1 MEQSP
6 SYRLRTAAITVV
18 IGIIATVTLG
28 LTVLNPSPTELSA
41 PHALVTLPE
50 FSSAIQDMGGPFY
63 QVPAGMPGNLAPGT
77 VIKSEPIKEAPTGIT
92 AKRLMYVSQT
102 ADGKNNVVTGMFVT
116 RTSPAPGPNGRP
128 LVGVAHGTTGNA
140 PGCGISEAPFTR
152 GTTGFG
158 TWDQITSGLVGAGF
172 AVVATDYANLG
183 VPATPDYI
191 TMEGEAHDVLNS
203 MRAAYR
209 LAPDQLDTSK
219 AAVLGHSQGG
229 HAALST
235 AYVAPDYAPDLAIRG
250 TAALAPGLFPP
261 APLLVKF
268 VEQDPD
274 QDASSFLAFISYV
287 VDSWSDNNPGEL
299 QLSDVFTPK
308 GVAAAKVGRT
318 KCLPETAEA
327 FKGPKSEFV
336 HTGVDES
343 SILKLAQQNF
353 PLYHQYATPLL
364 IQQGLEDT
372 TVVPGVNL
380 AAARTFCLQG
390 SDVELQTYPGD
401 VHSSLLYT
409 GAPQAVDWLRDRF
422 ENKPTTPSCGG
433 L

>member
-6 SYRLRTAAITVV
+6 SYRMRTAAITVV
-18 IGIIATVTLG
+18 VGIIATITLG

-41 PHALVTLPE
+41 PHTLVTLPE
-50 FSSAIQDMGGPFY
+50 FSSAVQEMGGPFY
-63 QVPAGMPGNLAPGT
+63 QVPAGMPGDLAPGT
-77 VIKSEPIKEAPTGIT
+77 VIKSESIKGAPTGIT

-102 ADGKNNVVTGMFVT
+102 AGGDKNVVTGMFVT
-116 RTSPAPGPNGRP
+116 RTEPAPGPNGRP

-140 PGCGISEAPFTR
+140 PGCGVSEAPFSPA
-152 GTTGFG
+152 TTGFG
-158 TWDQITSGLVGAGF
+158 TWDQIISGLVGAGF

-191 TMEGEAHDVLNS
+191 TMQGEAHDVLNS

-219 AAVLGHSQGG
+219 AAVMGHSQGG
-229 HAALST
+229 HAALSA
-235 AYVAPDYAPDLAIRG
+235 AYVAPSYAPDLAIRG
-250 TAALAPGLFPP
+250 TAALAPGLFPA

-274 QDASSFLAFISYV
+274 EDASSFLAFISYV
-287 VDSWSDNNPGEL
+287 VDSWAKNNPGQL

-308 GVAAAKVGRT
+308 GVAAAMVGRT
-318 KCLPETAEA
+318 KCLPETALA
-327 FKGPKSEFV
+327 FKGPKKDFV
-336 HTGVDES
+336 RADVGES
-343 SILKLAQQNF
+343 AILKLAQQNF
-353 PLYHQYATPLL
+353 PVYQRYATPLL

-409 GAPQAVDWLRDRF
+409 GAPQAVDWLRSRF
-422 ENKPTTPSCGG
+422 DNKPTTPSCGG